1 MADYKEI
8 MNEVVGKAKSVAENS
23 GVRDVYESGLG
34 RAKSYAK
41 IAKLTVEE
49 NRESD
54 ELRRVFVEI
63 GKLYY
68 EQSEGKAEGFFSSL
82 FAQVKEIEGRIRATQ
97 DEIDAIRGEIT
108 ERSRVR
114 EKEKESGKET
124 FTEKEIQHFEDIVS
138 AAEKDGML

>member
-1 MADYKEI
+1 MADYREI
-8 MNEVVGKAKSVAENS
+8 VNEVVDKAKSVAESS
-23 GVRDVYESGLG
+23 GMRGVYESGIG

-41 IAKLTVEE
+41 IARLTVEE

-54 ELRRVFVEI
+54 ELRRVYVEI

-68 EQSEGKAEGFFSSL
+68 EQTEGKGEGYFSSL
-82 FAQVKEIEGRIRATQ
+82 FSQVKEIEAQIQATQ

-108 ERSRVR
+108 ERSRAR
-114 EKEKESGKET
+114 EQEKASGKDS
-124 FTEKEIQHFEDIVS
+124 FTEEELQHFEDIVS